1 LKGGDEMRPPEP
13 GGWIV
18 FYGKP
23 IYTGTG
29 AYTADEAE
37 ALAEY
42 WELSIRWED
51 ERRAK
56 SD

>member
-1 LKGGDEMRPPEP
+1 MRPPEP

-29 AYTADEAE
+29 PLSGHEAE
-37 ALAEY
+37 ILAEY
-42 WELSIRWED
+42 WEMRIRWED
-51 ERRAK
+51 ERRSK